1 MIFLLALTAC
11 LPDDVNTPGT
21 YDNVAGDT
29 GPTGNGGGDTDTGNG
44 GGDTD
49 TGNGGGGDTETGS
62 STSGTIVGDWRSE
75 GADLSELFAPYYSWI
90 SAAFRKDGSYTVVA
104 TDTDGKSVT
113 FIGTYAADTRTD
125 PANIELV
132 QTSPSNAV
140 SDGIY
145 AVDGDTLTYEVVI
158 VEPSYGYTPATP
170 ASGFGSTSGPKLG
183 AGQNVQTYRRQ

>member
-11 LPDDVNTPGT
+11 LPDDVSTPGT

-29 GPTGNGGGDTDTGNG
+29 GPSGNGGGDTDTGG

-49 TGNGGGGDTETGS
+49 TGGGSG
-62 STSGTIVGDWRSE
+62 GTIVGDWLSE
-75 GADLSELFAPYYSWI
+75 GQDLSELFAPYYSTI
-90 SAAFRKDGSYTVVA
+90 TAAFRKDGSYTVVA

-113 FIGTYAADTRTD
+113 FLGTYTDDTRTD
-125 PANIELV
+125 PASIELV

-170 ASGFGSTSGPKLG
+170 ATGFGSTSGPKLG